1 MKTAR
6 HDEFMQYRLPD
17 TALWTPGPHALTPAV
32 ERTIRAY
39 RATYSHRSNDFK
51 SLYSQ
56 TVALLR
62 EAFHVPAAF
71 TPLIFGHTGSYGW
84 EMVAVNTPPAFRAL
98 GLEMGAFSARWAEVF
113 ARHDR
118 AVDVI
123 RVPWGH
129 GIESHSWHTALRR
142 GYDVALL
149 THNETATGVML
160 PVDALC
166 RDARRLAP
174 DMLVAVD
181 GVSIAGA
188 VDLDMGSMRP
198 DYYLWSLQ
206 KDFAIPAVGSVMIVS
221 NRALET
227 AESVAKRGYVLD
239 LVEWHARGAGAQ
251 TPVTVSDLMLRCL
264 VARLE
269 EMLDE
274 GDARFAR
281 HRNLARMQRDWAE
294 KHGLDLLAQPAFYS
308 PTVTT
313 IMMPD
318 SIPATEFIHEAK
330 NLLNVQI
337 APGYGPMQDTA
348 IRIAAMGSTS
358 ESEMERFLAGL
369 SLIFRNWTANPPVRG
384 RFAGV
389 SPAKT

>member
-1 MKTAR
+1 MKTAL
-6 HDEFMQYRLPD
+6 HDEFAHYRLPD

-32 ERTIRAY
+32 ERTIRSY
-39 RATYSHRSNDFK
+39 RATCSHRSNGFK
-51 SLYSQ
+51 SLY
-56 TVALLR
+56 THAVALLR
-62 EAFHVPAAF
+62 EAFHAPESY
-71 TPLIFGHTGSYGW
+71 TPLIFGHTGSYDW
-84 EMVAVNTPPAFRAL
+84 EMVAVNTPPAFRAV
-98 GLEMGAFSARWAEVF
+98 GLDMGAFSARWTELFV
-113 ARHDR
+113 RHGR
-118 AVDVI
+118 AVDVL

-129 GIESHSWHTALRR
+129 GIEPDRWRTALQG

-166 RDARRLAP
+166 RDARVRSP
-174 DMLVAVD
+174 EMLIAID

-188 VDLDMGSMRP
+188 VEVDIGSMRP

-227 AESVAKRGYVLD
+227 AASVAKRGYVLD
-239 LVEWHARGAGAQ
+239 LIEWHTRAANAQ

-264 VARLE
+264 IARLE

-274 GDARFAR
+274 GDARFER
-281 HRNLARMQRDWAE
+281 HCNLARMQRDWAA

-313 IMMPD
+313 ILMPD
-318 SIPATEFIHEAK
+318 SIPATEFVRAAK
-330 NLLNVQI
+330 NVLNVQI
-337 APGYGPMQDTA
+337 APGYGPMRNTA

-358 ESEMERFLAGL
+358 EPEMERFLAGL
-369 SLIFRNWTANPPVRG
+369 SLMIGNWSANRPAASRV
-384 RFAGV
+384 AGV
-389 SPAKT
+389 PPAKS

>member
-1 MKTAR
+1 MKTAL
-6 HDEFMQYRLPD
+6 HDEFAQYRLPD
-17 TALWTPGPHALTPAV
+17 TTLWTPGPHALTPAV

-39 RATYSHRSNDFK
+39 RATFAHRSNDFK
-51 SLYSQ
+51 FLYTQ
-56 TVALLR
+56 AVALLR
-62 EAFHVPAAF
+62 EAFHAPEAY
-71 TPLIFGHTGSYGW
+71 TPLIFGHTGSYDW
-84 EMVAVNTPPAFRAL
+84 EMVAVNTPPDFRAV
-98 GLEMGAFSARWAEVF
+98 GLDIGAFSARWAELF
-113 ARHDR
+113 LRRDR

-129 GIESHSWHTALRR
+129 GIEPDRWRTALRS

-160 PVDALC
+160 PVDRLC
-166 RDARRLAP
+166 RDARRRSP
-174 DMLVAVD
+174 EMLVAID

-188 VDLDMGSMRP
+188 VEVDIGTMRP

-206 KDFAIPAVGSVMIVS
+206 KDFGIPAIGSVMIVS
-221 NRALET
+221 DRALET

-239 LVEWHARGAGAQ
+239 LIEWHARAADGQ
-251 TPVTVSDLMLRCL
+251 TPVTVSDLVLRCL

-274 GDARFAR
+274 GEGRFER
-281 HRNLARMQRDWAE
+281 HRNLARMQRDWAG

-313 IMMPD
+313 ILMPD
-318 SIPATEFIHEAK
+318 SIQAAEFVHAAK

-337 APGYGPMQDTA
+337 APGYGPMRDTA

-369 SLIFRNWTANPPVRG
+369 SQIIGNWAANR
-384 RFAGV
+384 
-389 SPAKT
+389 PALAPAARRQVAT

>member
-1 MKTAR
+1 MKTAL
-6 HDEFMQYRLPD
+6 HDEFAQYRRPD

-32 ERTIRAY
+32 ERTIRSY
-39 RATYSHRSNDFK
+39 RAICSHRSNDFK
-51 SLYSQ
+51 SLYTQ
-56 TVALLR
+56 AAALLR
-62 EAFHVPAAF
+62 EAFHAPEAC
-71 TPLIFGHTGSYGW
+71 TPLIFGHTGSYDW
-84 EMVAVNTPPAFRAL
+84 EMVAVNTPPDFRAV
-98 GLEMGAFSARWAEVF
+98 GLDMGAFSARWAEVF
-113 ARHDR
+113 VRHGR
-118 AVDVI
+118 AVDVL

-129 GIESHSWHTALRR
+129 GIESEGWHTALRR

-160 PVDALC
+160 PVDDLC
-166 RDARRLAP
+166 RDARRQSP
-174 DMLVAVD
+174 EMLIAID

-188 VDLDMGSMRP
+188 VKVDIGSMRP

-221 NRALET
+221 DRALE
-227 AESVAKRGYVLD
+227 AAGNVAKRGYVLD
-239 LVEWHARGAGAQ
+239 LIEWHVRAADAQ

-274 GDARFAR
+274 GEARFRR
-281 HRNLARMQRDWAE
+281 HRDLARMQRDWAA
-294 KHGLDLLAQPAFYS
+294 KHGLGLLAQPEFYS

-313 IMMPD
+313 ILMPD
-318 SIPATEFIHEAK
+318 AIPATEFVHAAK
-330 NLLNVQI
+330 TMLNVQI
-337 APGYGPMQDTA
+337 APGYGPMRNTA

-369 SLIFRNWTANPPVRG
+369 SLVFSNWTADRRG
-384 RFAGV
+384 SRRGGGV
-389 SPAKT
+389 TSTRP

>member
-1 MKTAR
+1 MKTAL
-6 HDEFMQYRLPD
+6 HDEFAHYRLPD

-39 RATYSHRSNDFK
+39 RATFSHRSNDFK
-51 SLYSQ
+51 YLYKHA
-56 TVALLR
+56 VALLR
-62 EAFHVPAAF
+62 EAFHAPEAY
-71 TPLIFGHTGSYGW
+71 TPLIFGHTGSYDW
-84 EMVAVNTPPAFRAL
+84 EMVAVNTPPDARAV
-98 GLEMGAFSARWAEVF
+98 GLDMGAFSARWTELFV
-113 ARHDR
+113 RHDR
-118 AVDVI
+118 AVDVL

-129 GIESHSWHTALRR
+129 GIEPDRWRTALQT

-166 RDARRLAP
+166 RDARVRSP
-174 DMLVAVD
+174 EMLVAID

-188 VDLDMGSMRP
+188 VEVDIGSMRP

-206 KDFAIPAVGSVMIVS
+206 KDFGIPAVGSVMIVS

-227 AESVAKRGYVLD
+227 AASVAKRGYVLD
-239 LVEWHARGAGAQ
+239 LIEWHTRAANAQ

-264 VARLE
+264 IARLE

-274 GDARFAR
+274 GEARFRR
-281 HRNLARMQRDWAE
+281 HRNLARMQRDWAA
-294 KHGLDLLAQPAFYS
+294 KHGLGLLALPGFYS

-313 IMMPD
+313 ILMPD
-318 SIPATEFIHEAK
+318 SIPATEFVHAAK

-337 APGYGPMQDTA
+337 APGYGPMQSTA

-358 ESEMERFLAGL
+358 EPEMERFLAGL
-369 SLIFRNWTANPPVRG
+369 SLMIANWSANRPAAPRV
-384 RFAGV
+384 AGV
-389 SPAKT
+389 PPAKS